1 MQTSR
6 DDFIIAIRSAFLK
19 KGTQQK
25 FSLLSLVLFSII
37 FLILGSFN
45 LKIIDFNRILIKEI
59 IYYSSFVVNVP
70 ENFIKKSFNKAS
82 NHFDH
87 YNNYLVTKGELEE
100 LKNKDLEKKILTF
113 ENVELKKLIDD
124 YFIEDRQAYAK
135 VLIDKESPFL
145 RSIVI
150 NKGSRNGVKT
160 GMTVYDEIYLV
171 GKIVE
176 VNFLTSRVL
185 LISDINSK
193 VPITIQPLNLQGI
206 MNGLDHSRG
215 ELQYTNKIKSI
226 TDSSQKLIAVTSGIG
241 GIFKGGVPIGE
252 IDMTDISDNK
262 KLIVNFF
269 RDFSQLKY
277 VKISSHIK
285 ENVNIDQSNKKNF
298 KESNDRIMKI
308 NSQEEDIKLLKQQKI
323 INEEIQFQLKSEN
336 ITLKKKLIK
345 TQVQLTKNLDI
356 TKKDQK
362 ELKNLEFLELNVF
375 HGHKCRKTIFKPKLY
390 KVGTEEYKA
399 CVLSKRTTNDN

>member
-1 MQTSR
+1 METSR

-45 LKIIDFNRILIKEI
+45 FKIIDFNRILIKEI